1 MGRCGGWYK
10 GWQEWDGISFDGSPS
25 IEFNEKLEPFFST
38 GIHRAVIELRT
49 VLTIK
54 ISVRTGMA
62 EFIGALFDKI
72 SRKRGKLRLGIE
84 QERTPPE

>member
-1 MGRCGGWYK
+1 MT
-10 GWQEWDGISFDGSPS
+10 
-25 IEFNEKLEPFFST
+25 EFNKKLEPFFST

-49 VLTIK
+49 VLAIK

-62 EFIGALFDKI
+62 EFVGALLNKI
-72 SRKRGKLRLGIE
+72 SRKRGMLLSIE